1 MLASFSKNSY
11 VFMLTYLED
20 WRYTAERRILFKYYT
35 AERPLTNQQPILAQR
50 SQYQLRRWIAKFLAI
65 ASVL

>member
-1 MLASFSKNSY
+1 
-11 VFMLTYLED
+11 MLTYLED